1 MRNKTVKY
9 IFRYLTSDKTY
20 LVGDSYKLL
29 FNYSCWDHFDF
40 SDKNQTVEE
49 NIIEDYF
56 KTMDGKYIIVELY
69 FYSSSGD
76 RVVFSIDIDFIKEMR
91 NMKIDKILGNGTN

>member
-1 MRNKTVKY
+1 MRNKTGEY

-40 SDKNQTVEE
+40 SDKKPNSRR
-49 NIIEDYF
+49 
-56 KTMDGKYIIVELY
+56 KYY
-69 FYSSSGD
+69 
-76 RVVFSIDIDFIKEMR
+76 
-91 NMKIDKILGNGTN
+91 